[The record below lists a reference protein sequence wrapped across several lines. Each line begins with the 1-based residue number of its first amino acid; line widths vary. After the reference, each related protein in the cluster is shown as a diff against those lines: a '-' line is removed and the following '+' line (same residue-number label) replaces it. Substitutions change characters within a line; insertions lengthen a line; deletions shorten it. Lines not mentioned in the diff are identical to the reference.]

1 MSTLIK
7 PHHPKMEQVR
17 FNYSMK
23 NIPIPPKDTYLKR
36 LIEKVESVIKRMRW
50 KAFFFDQNTDVA
62 DNTDETDK
70 AANNKFGFKSRKC
83 PPQNEE
89 MIKFE
94 ADLLHMVKNVQ
105 FRNVNEQ
112 FQNKLNEDTS
122 NINKSTKSFIPADKT
137 TNFYKLDKT
146 QHDNLL
152 RNNITTT
159 YKKANTSAYTTINL
173 EAQAI
178 AAKLKIEDRTETTAK
193 QQAFITLKDHKQ
205 NFENNPTCRLIN
217 PAKSDLGMVSKSI
230 LDNINTSIRQQTSLN
245 QWRNTTAAINWF
257 NNIPEKSKHSFT
269 VFDID
274 NFYPSISENLLLN
287 AIEYAK
293 KYINITNQD
302 LHIIM
307 HCRKSLLFDNDIA
320 WVKKNNNNMFDITM
334 GSYDGAE
341 ICELVGLF
349 LLDTLSKKYG
359 LNNIGLYRD
368 DGLALFKQTS
378 GPQAERTRKEITK
391 TFKNH
396 GLSITIQSNLKIV
409 NFLDVTLNLTDGTHY
424 PYRKPNN
431 ETQYIDIM
439 SNHPPTILK
448 QLPAAIGLRISE
460 ISSNEEMF
468 NKSKPHYEDALK
480 KSGHNEKLQ
489 YSTHST
495 PTPRRRQ
502 RQIIWFNPP
511 FSKNVAT
518 NVGKT
523 FLHLTAK
530 HFPASHRYHKIFNKN
545 TIKVS
550 YSCMDNM
557 STFVKKHNHKVLNPK
572 TTTTEN
578 GCNCRSK
585 KNCPLDNN
593 CLSPSLVYKA
603 SVTTKDDTAGKIY
616 IGLTEGTFKQRYNQ
630 HTLSLRNKKYA
641 NSTELSKHIW
651 TLKDNKIEYTIN
663 WSILTTAAAYNNK
676 AKRCNLCSA
685 EKFYIIKADNSTL
698 LNKRSELISKCRHE
712 NKYYLS
718 NFKVDPT

>member
-1 MSTLIK
+1 M
-7 PHHPKMEQVR
+7 
-17 FNYSMK
+17 
-23 NIPIPPKDTYLKR
+23 
-36 LIEKVESVIKRMRW
+36 ESVIKRMRW

-62 DNTDETDK
+62 DCTDETDN
-70 AANNKFGFKSRKC
+70 AATDKFGFKSRKC

-94 ADLLHMVKNVQ
+94 ADLLHMVKNIQ
-105 FRNVNEQ
+105 FRNVNDQ
-112 FQNKLNEDTS
+112 FQNKLNEDTN
-122 NINKSTKSFIPADKT
+122 NINKSTKPLIPADKT

-159 YKKANTSAYTTINL
+159 YKKANTSAYTAINL

-193 QQAFITLKDHKQ
+193 QQAFITLKDHKK

-257 NNIPEKSKHSFT
+257 NNFPEKSKHSFT

-293 KYINITNQD
+293 KYISITNQD

-320 WVKKNNNNMFDITM
+320 WVKNNNNNMFDITM

-349 LLDTLSKKYG
+349 LLNTLSKKYG

-396 GLSITIQSNLKIV
+396 GLSITIQSNLKTV

-439 SNHPPTILK
+439 SNHPRTILK

-460 ISSNEEMF
+460 ISSNEEIF

-495 PTPRRRQ
+495 PTPRRKQ

-530 HFPASHRYHKIFNKN
+530 HFPANHRYHKIFNKN

-557 STFVKKHNHKVLNPK
+557 STFIKKHNHKVLNPK
-572 TTTTEN
+572 TTTTEY

-651 TLKDNKIEYTIN
+651 ILNDNKIEYTIN

-676 AKRCNLCSA
+676 TKRCNLCSA